1 MKTHIKL
8 IAPLIVL
15 LSLSLAGNRYHN
27 SYVPSGSNAITMNYS
42 NGSGGGLDYTDP
54 GNSDASDQ
62 TIIKKKR
69 SHSRRR
75 KVKPTNN
82 PK

>member
-1 MKTHIKL
+1 M
-8 IAPLIVL
+8 IVL
-15 LSLSLAGNRYHN
+15 LSLTLAGNTHHSNYI
-27 SYVPSGSNAITMNYS
+27 PSGSDAITMNYS
-42 NGSGGGLDYTDP
+42 NGSGGGSDYTDP
-54 GNSDASDQ
+54 GNSDASNQ

>member
-1 MKTHIKL
+1 M
-8 IAPLIVL
+8 IVL
-15 LSLSLAGNRYHN
+15 LSFTLAGSRHQNT
-27 SYVPSGSNAITMNYS
+27 YVPTGSNAITMNYA
-42 NGSGGGLDYTDP
+42 NGSGGGSDYTDP
-54 GNSDASDQ
+54 GNSDSSNQ